1 MPTQPDFIDLAMQH
15 QTLINTLNNQN
26 KPCRPTNLI
35 KANLCTQHSEAR
47 ILNTLLPIVLKLY
60 THNKTLQ
67 EENSHL
73 KKDIATLSK
82 PNLQKDYKIRDT
94 IQAIDNL
101 LLINLPQKLK
111 DIQRLITREDTSSQL
126 QELVNESIIEL
137 TSRLKRQGPLPL
149 ATQNQLTQLN
159 EQINLYIDRLVKKP
173 NTLYM
178 GQKMSPLE
186 DCSLGLEDVPSV
198 IKVLESKLDILTSLL
213 GGNK

>member
-1 MPTQPDFIDLAMQH
+1 MPTQPDFIDLAIQH

-26 KPCRPTNLI
+26 KPCRPINLI
-35 KANLCTQHSEAR
+35 KANLCTQHSEAK

-73 KKDIATLSK
+73 KQDNKE
-82 PNLQKDYKIRDT
+82 LQSTPVTQAYKIRDT

-111 DIQRLITREDTSSQL
+111 DIQKLITREDTSSQL
-126 QELVNESIIEL
+126 QGLVNESITEL

-159 EQINLYIDRLVKKP
+159 EQINLYIDRLVKRP
-173 NTLYM
+173 NTLYID
-178 GQKMSPLE
+178 QTS
-186 DCSLGLEDVPSV
+186 SLGLEDVPSV
-198 IKVLESKLDILTSLL
+198 IKVLESKIDILTSLL
-213 GGNK
+213 GGGK

>member
-1 MPTQPDFIDLAMQH
+1 MPTQPDFIDLAIKH
-15 QTLINTLNNQN
+15 QTLTNTLNNQN
-26 KPCRPTNLI
+26 KPCRPINLI
-35 KANLCTQHSEAR
+35 KANLCTQHSEAK

-60 THNKTLQ
+60 TYNKTLQ

-82 PNLQKDYKIRDT
+82 PNLQSDYKIRDT

-126 QELVNESIIEL
+126 QELVNESITDL
-137 TSRLKRQGPLPL
+137 TSRLKRQGPLNL
-149 ATQNQLTQLN
+149 TTQNQLTQLN
-159 EQINLYIDRLVKKP
+159 EQINLYIDRLVKRP

-178 GQKMSPLE
+178 DQTS
-186 DCSLGLEDVPSV
+186 SLGLEDVPSV
-198 IKVLESKLDILTSLL
+198 IKVLASKADILTSLL
-213 GGNK
+213 GSNNDRL